1 MLFNHLRFFVGER
14 LPALCCSTPPPQW
27 FSALNNRLR
36 GKNVYQAKFRNEQNT
51 ELGKSPWLAKASE
64 CMSCSG
70 AQKKKRGKR
79 ATRKRKDKTN
89 VEREVRIPPTHKQIN
104 FNVLFMACAVRDGY
118 TSSRK
123 EKTFNVPL
131 DSKLQHCPR
140 VKIKGSSWGAR
151 SVYML
156 NSTRGVWDFIFSD
169 FRGQILIQGT
179 VTLNWD

>member
-1 MLFNHLRFFVGER
+1 MLFNHLRSFVGER
-14 LPALCCSTPPPQW
+14 LPALCCSTPPQR

-36 GKNVYQAKFRNEQNT
+36 WKNVYQAKFRNEQNT

-70 AQKKKRGKR
+70 AQKRREEKGPHAREK
-79 ATRKRKDKTN
+79 TRPMLN
-89 VEREVRIPPTHKQIN
+89 GEVKIPPTHKQIN
-104 FNVLFMACAVRDGY
+104 FHVLFMACAVRDGY

-123 EKTFNVPL
+123 EKTFNVLL

-179 VTLNWD
+179 VTLNWV

>member
-1 MLFNHLRFFVGER
+1 MLFNHLRSFVGER
-14 LPALCCSTPPPQW
+14 LPALCCSTPPQW

-51 ELGKSPWLAKASE
+51 ELGKSPTGKSKWMHVLLR
-64 CMSCSG
+64 CT
-70 AQKKKRGKR
+70 KKKRGKR
-79 ATRKRKDKTN
+79 ATCKRKDKAN
-89 VEREVRIPPTHKQIN
+89 VEREVKIPPTHKQIN
-104 FNVLFMACAVRDGY
+104 FHVLFMACAVRDGY

-123 EKTFNVPL
+123 EKTFNVLL

-169 FRGQILIQGT
+169 FRGQILVQGT
-179 VTLNWD
+179 VTLNWV